1 MPVNSTLYNDALQQL
16 MFLYTVDYKP
26 WQIAEG
32 RIVHIPIDGV
42 VSIRFEGDTLTFN
55 VYQYQLETKQFKRVQ
70 SKSIYI

>member
-1 MPVNSTLYNDALQQL
+1 MPMYVIMPVNSTLYNDALQQL

-42 VSIRFEGDTLTFN
+42 VSITFSM
-55 VYQYQLETKQFKRVQ
+55 
-70 SKSIYI
+70 SKHRAGSNGSTNASIDILRDR